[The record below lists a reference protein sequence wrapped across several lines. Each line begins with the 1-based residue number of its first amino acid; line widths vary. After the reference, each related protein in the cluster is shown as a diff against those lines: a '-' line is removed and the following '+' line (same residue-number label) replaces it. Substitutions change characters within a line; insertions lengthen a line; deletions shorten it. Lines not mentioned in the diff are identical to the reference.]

1 MRTVGTFKKIYEQ
14 AREYNNGVD
23 VSDIPS
29 DPVVRLEYGKWIIE
43 SRSEPQQE
51 TVVEVTLDDFQRYW
65 YESFEDKS
73 YIPTDSDVADY
84 VKFVEETQID
94 CIDL

>member
-1 MRTVGTFKKIYEQ
+1 MRTVGTFVDVYKQ
-14 AREYNNGVD
+14 AREYLLND
-23 VSDIPS
+23 VSHIPS

-43 SRSEPQQE
+43 SKLEPQQE

-73 YIPTDSDVADY
+73 YIPTERDVEDY
-84 VKFVEETQID
+84 IKFVEETSK
-94 CIDL
+94 

>member
-1 MRTVGTFKKIYEQ
+1 MRTVGTFADVYKQ
-14 AREYNNGVD
+14 AREYIND
-23 VSDIPS
+23 VSGIPS

-43 SRSEPQQE
+43 SKLEPQQE

-73 YIPTDSDVADY
+73 YIPTERDVEDY
-84 VKFVEETQID
+84 IKFVEETSK
-94 CIDL
+94 